1 MPGHVS
7 GDEPVLQLLAPLSG
21 WVLPLAEIPDAV
33 FAGGMAG
40 DGVAIDP
47 TGDSLHAPC
56 DGVVVLMGSA
66 RHALTLRTRAGDLLL
81 HVGID
86 TVALGG
92 AGFTLRVRDGEQVRA
107 GALLLEFDLDEIVRR
122 APSAITPLLL
132 VGARAG
138 QVSQRRLARRVSVGD
153 PLFEIKP
160 DRAAASAVAGNGLVG
175 GVAMGIVQPATRLLR
190 AFRVPFDHGL
200 HARPAA
206 RVAAALGGIDAQV
219 AFKAHDR
226 EADARSPVAMMAL
239 GVQRGDIVSA
249 TASGSGAAAALAA
262 LGSILERMPE
272 TAQSAA
278 QAPAPVGEH
287 VAAAPDTVS
296 KTKTLL
302 PGARLD
308 AVIASRGLA
317 AGTAAPLVD
326 ADPPIGA
333 ARGDANDERARL
345 SAAIDAV
352 GARLRAMAAS
362 GQGAR
367 RGVLEAH
374 EALLSDPGLRL
385 RALAQLE
392 GGASAGAAWRESLRN
407 AAAALAALADPRM
420 AERRADLLDIERQV
434 LRVLNGEAPEAGIDL
449 PAHAIVL
456 ATELLPSQLL
466 SLDPA
471 RLAGVCT
478 AEGGA
483 TSHVAILAASMG
495 LPMLVAAGPSALA
508 IAAGTPLVLDAEQ
521 GQLLIAPPADEQARM
536 TAVIGQR
543 ARQRAEDIAAARQ
556 AALTRDGARV
566 HVYCNLGAV
575 ADAAAAVDAG
585 AEGCGLLRTEFLF
598 LERAQA
604 PDEEEQLAT
613 YQAIATALDGRVLTI
628 RTLDAGGDKPLAYV
642 SQAHEEN
649 PALGL
654 RGLRTSLAQPMLLDA
669 QLRAIVRIAPAGQ
682 SRVLLPMVTELDE
695 VRSVRKRI
703 EAISAALGLPA
714 PKLGIMIET
723 PASALLADQLCAEVD
738 FLSIGTNDLSQ
749 YTLAMDRLHS
759 TLAARLDA
767 VHPSVLRLIE
777 RAAQAARTCGIEVGV
792 CGALASD
799 AAAVP
804 LLVGLGVRE
813 LSVVPAHI
821 PRIKNLVRTL
831 ATADCAQL
839 AQRAL
844 DAPSAPAV
852 RALLRAW
859 SEHHA

>member
-1 MPGHVS
+1 MPGHAS
-7 GDEPVLQLLAPLSG
+7 GERSVLRLLAPMAG
-21 WVLPLAEIPDAV
+21 WVLPLAEVPDAV

-47 TGDSLHAPC
+47 TGGSLHAPC

-86 TVALGG
+86 TVAMGG
-92 AGFTLRVRDGEQVRA
+92 VGFTLCVRDGEQVRA
-107 GALLLEFDLDEIVRR
+107 GALLIEFDLDEVVRR

-138 QVSQRRLARRVSVGD
+138 QVSRQRLARRVSVGD
-153 PLFEIKP
+153 PLFEIGP
-160 DRAAASAVAGNGLVG
+160 DRVAARAVAGSGAVER
-175 GVAMGIVQPATRLLR
+175 AAQPPTSLQG

-206 RVAAALGGIDAQV
+206 RVAAALADIDAQV
-219 AFKAHDR
+219 TFKAHDR
-226 EADARSPVAMMAL
+226 SADARSPVAMMAL
-239 GVQRGDIVSA
+239 GAQRGDIVSA

-272 TAQSAA
+272 AA
-278 QAPAPVGEH
+278 QFAAHSPASIGGH
-287 VAAAPDTVS
+287 GVASPDTHP
-296 KTKTLL
+296 TTRAPQ
-302 PGARLD
+302 PGARLE

-317 AGTAAPLVD
+317 VGAAAPLVD

-333 ARGDANDERARL
+333 ARGDANVERARL

-367 RGVLEAH
+367 RGVLDAH

-385 RALAQLE
+385 RALARLE
-392 GGASAGAAWRESLRN
+392 GGASAGAAWRESLRH
-407 AAAALAALADPRM
+407 AAATLAALADPRM

-434 LRVLNGEAPEAGIDL
+434 LRVLNGEPPEAAIQL
-449 PAHAIVL
+449 PSHAIVL

-495 LPMLVAAGPSALA
+495 LPMLVAAGPAALA
-508 IAAGTPLVLDAEQ
+508 VAAGTPLVLDAEQ
-521 GQLLIAPPADEQARM
+521 GQLLVAPSAGEQSRVSAAIA
-536 TAVIGQR
+536 QR
-543 ARQRAEDIAAARQ
+543 ARQRTDDIAAARQ

-566 HVYCNLGAV
+566 QVHCNLGAV
-575 ADAAAAVDAG
+575 AEAAPAVVGG

-598 LERAQA
+598 LDRAQA

-642 SQAHEEN
+642 PQAHEEN

-654 RGLRTSLAQPMLLDA
+654 RGLRTSLAQPALLDA

-695 VRSVRKRI
+695 VREVRKRI
-703 EAISAALGLPA
+703 ESISAALGLPA

-738 FLSIGTNDLSQ
+738 FLSIGSNDLAQ
-749 YTLAMDRLHS
+749 YTLAMDRLHP

-777 RAAQAARTCGIEVGV
+777 RVARAAHARGIEVGA

-799 AAAVP
+799 VDAVP

-813 LSVVPAHI
+813 LSVVPACI
-821 PRIKNLVRTL
+821 PRIKSLVRTL

-844 DAPSAPAV
+844 DAPSASAV

-859 SEHHA
+859 SEHRA

>member
-1 MPGHVS
+1 MPGHAS
-7 GDEPVLQLLAPLSG
+7 GDESVLQLLAPLSG

-33 FAGGMAG
+33 FAGGMVG

-66 RHALTLRTRAGDLLL
+66 RHALTLRTRTGDLLM

-86 TVALGG
+86 TVAMGG

-122 APSAITPLLL
+122 APSAITPVLL
-132 VGARAG
+132 VGARTG
-138 QVSQRRLARRVSVGD
+138 QVSGRRLARRVSVGD
-153 PLFEIKP
+153 PLFEISFNHLTAK
-160 DRAAASAVAGNGLVG
+160 ASAGVG
-175 GVAMGIVQPATRLLR
+175 DAARIAQSSRSLQR

-206 RVAAALGGIDAQV
+206 RVAAALAGIDAGV
-219 AFKAHDR
+219 AFKAHGR

-239 GVQRGDIVSA
+239 GVQRGDIVTA
-249 TASGSGAAAALAA
+249 IASGNGAAAALAA
-262 LGSILERMPE
+262 LGSILEPMPE
-272 TAQSAA
+272 TAQSTA
-278 QAPAPVGEH
+278 QPPAPAGEQ
-287 VAAAPDTVS
+287 
-296 KTKTLL
+296 TKALL
-302 PGARLD
+302 PGARLA

-333 ARGDANDERARL
+333 ARGNATEERARL

-352 GARLRAMAAS
+352 SVRLRAMAAS

-374 EALLSDPGLRL
+374 EALLSDPGLRSQ
-385 RALAQLE
+385 ALAQLE
-392 GGASAGAAWRESLRN
+392 RGVGAGAAWREALRN
-407 AAAALAALADPRM
+407 AAATLDALEDPRM

-434 LRVLNGEAPEAGIDL
+434 LRVLNGEPPEATIDL
-449 PAHAIVL
+449 PAQAIVL

-478 AEGGA
+478 AAGGA

-495 LPMLVAAGPSALA
+495 LPMLVAAGASALS

-521 GQLLIAPPADEQARM
+521 GQLLIAPPADEQARIAAIM
-536 TAVIGQR
+536 GQR
-543 ARQRAEDIAAARQ
+543 ARQRAEDIAAARHE
-556 AALTRDGARV
+556 AMTRDGARV

-575 ADAAAAVDAG
+575 AEAAPAVVAG

-598 LERAQA
+598 LDRAQA
-604 PDEEEQLAT
+604 PDEEEQFAT
-613 YQAIATALDGRVLTI
+613 YQAIATALDGRALTV

-654 RGLRTSLAQPMLLDA
+654 RGLRTSLAQPTLLDA

-703 EAISAALGLPA
+703 EEISAALGLPA

-738 FLSIGTNDLSQ
+738 FLSIGSNDLSQ

-767 VHPSVLRLIE
+767 VHPAVLRLIE
-777 RAAQAARTCGIEVGV
+777 RAAQAAGKRGIEVGA

-804 LLVGLGVRE
+804 LLIGLGVRE

-821 PRIKNLVRTL
+821 PRIKSVVRTL
-831 ATADCAQL
+831 DTADCAQL
-839 AQRAL
+839 ARRAL
-844 DAPSAPAV
+844 DAPSAAAV
-852 RALLRAW
+852 RAMLHAW